1 MAKSNLTA
9 KTLML
14 GHKVSDTYGKANVLD
29 LITINTNLTSAT
41 VVAGGVAKLG
51 DFVHVFP
58 FLSGNAGGV
67 SVVGETLVLN
77 VSRFVDRIG
86 LKTQK
91 VTVTF
96 TDTTAVQAVD
106 DINDQL
112 VLEELDNILVAELK
126 GTRIR
131 LKVIG
136 NAEVGFNID
145 STSTGLTALGFT
157 AGDYGKT
164 RIFKLSNDLT
174 AIDTTAS
181 ISEFYT
187 YGIENED
194 VNTLAGLSYQVV
206 RFMGESTGA
215 TLGIDSTDD
224 EYKGS
229 NLMSIQVES
238 SEMTSTLSVTE
249 LEFKPE
255 NLYEVLDLKVK
266 NIYALELQRANGK
279 LLAKQA
285 ESMNSVYQ
293 NWYGYHAKCITITN
307 DEVTSFR
314 DLFDASIE
322 ALLNSENSLK
332 EK

>member
-41 VVAGGVAKLG
+41 VAAGGVAKLG

-58 FLSGNAGGV
+58 FLSGNSGGV

-187 YGIENED
+187 YGIEDED
-194 VNTLAGLSYQVV
+194 VNTLTGLSYQVV

-224 EYKGS
+224 EYKG
-229 NLMSIQVES
+229 
-238 SEMTSTLSVTE
+238 
-249 LEFKPE
+249 
-255 NLYEVLDLKVK
+255 
-266 NIYALELQRANGK
+266 RRG
-279 LLAKQA
+279 
-285 ESMNSVYQ
+285 
-293 NWYGYHAKCITITN
+293 
-307 DEVTSFR
+307 FR
-314 DLFDASIE
+314 
-322 ALLNSENSLK
+322 K
-332 EK
+332 RC